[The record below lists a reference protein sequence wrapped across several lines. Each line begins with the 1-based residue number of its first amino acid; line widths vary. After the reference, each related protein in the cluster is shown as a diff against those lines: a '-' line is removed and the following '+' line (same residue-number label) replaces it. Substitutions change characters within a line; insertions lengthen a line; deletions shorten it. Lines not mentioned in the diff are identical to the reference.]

1 MSEHTAVITWE
12 RGEDKFS
19 DNRYHRAH
27 RWEFDGGA
35 VVPGAASPHN
45 VSRRFTDATAV
56 DPEEAFV
63 AALSSCHMLWF
74 LNIAARHGYVVDS
87 YRDEAVG
94 VMKKNSLGK
103 IAITEVTLRPHTVF
117 ASAIS
122 PDIVNAM
129 HEEAHAECFIA
140 NSVKTTLTTKA
151 TFEISTTVVA
161 TPAASP
167 S

>member
-1 MSEHTAVITWE
+1 MSEHTATIAWE
-12 RGEDKFS
+12 RRGAKFV
-19 DNRYHRAH
+19 DNRYSRAH

-35 VVPGAASPHN
+35 VVAGSASPHN
-45 VSRRFTDATAV
+45 VAPQYADATAV

-74 LNIAARHGYVVDS
+74 LFIAAKRGHVVDS
-87 YRDEAVG
+87 YRDEAEG
-94 VMKKNSLGK
+94 LMAKGANGK
-103 IAITEVTLRPHTVF
+103 LAITEVTLRPHTVF
-117 ASAIS
+117 ASPVSAEV
-122 PDIVNAM
+122 VNAM

-140 NSVKTTLTTKA
+140 NSVKTELVTKP
-151 TFEISTTVVA
+151 TFDVT